1 MESAYVS
8 TKPPARP
15 ILRILIHLNEISV
28 DVLHQPDIRKLSTIP
43 LYHAPQNTLI
53 VGNRYVLEWAGVS
66 DVRGKGL
73 FAMKNGGF
81 DCVGLTWDAATTR
94 HGLIELKF

>member
-1 MESAYVS
+1 MESTYVS

-43 LYHAPQNTLI
+43 LYHAPQNILI
-53 VGNRYVLEWAGVS
+53 ASIRFGVGRS
-66 DVRGKGL
+66 
-73 FAMKNGGF
+73 F
-81 DCVGLTWDAATTR
+81 
-94 HGLIELKF
+94 